1 MARITRMLTYNIPD
15 QLYSTETTLGKTST
29 QLYNGPDELILWV
42 SKETGRVM
50 QSFEAEN
57 EPDRPLPL
65 DLRREI
71 LRADTDENCI
81 KIALIYGGLDTPKVY
96 EVAVGPVDQPNATI
110 ADPSDIRTVYD
121 REPVDADYHAPLE
134 FFVYKRDRSIE
145 FIRSRR
151 NELLAASDSR
161 VAPDMPEAIRQK
173 WLDYRQKL
181 RDMPDDW
188 AGVPNYLIRFPLSP
202 DQTINAEFDD
212 PEVDVIR
219 IEDRTDED
227 NDALSQ
233 LPPGVG

>member
-1 MARITRMLTYNIPD
+1 MARITRMLTYNMPD

-29 QLYNGPDELILWV
+29 QLYNGPDELILWI

-81 KIALIYGGLDTPKVY
+81 RIALIYGGLEKPKVY
-96 EVAVGPVDQPNATI
+96 EVAVGPADQPNATI

-121 REPVDADYHAPLE
+121 REPVDADYTAPLE
-134 FFVYKRDRSIE
+134 FFVYKRDRSDE
-145 FIRSRR
+145 TIRDRR
-151 NELLAASDSR
+151 NSLLAASDNK
-161 VAPDMPEAIRQK
+161 VAPDMPEEIRQK
-173 WLDYRQKL
+173 WIDYRQKL
-181 RDMPDDW
+181 RDLPDDW
-188 AGVPNYLIRFPLSP
+188 ADVPNYLIRFPLSP

-212 PEVDVIR
+212 PEVEVIR

-233 LPPGVG
+233 LPPCVN

>member
-1 MARITRMLTYNIPD
+1 MPD
-15 QLYSTETTLGKTST
+15 QLYSTETKLGKTST

-42 SKETGRVM
+42 CKETGRILE
-50 QSFEAEN
+50 SFEAED

-65 DLRREI
+65 NIRREI
-71 LRADTDENCI
+71 LRADSDENCI
-81 KIALIYGGLDTPKVY
+81 KIALIYGGLETPKVY

-110 ADPSDIRTVYD
+110 VDPSDIRTVYD

-134 FFVYKRDRSIE
+134 FFVYKRERSEE
-145 FIRSRR
+145 FIRNRR
-151 NELLAASDSR
+151 NSLLEASDGK

-173 WLDYRQKL
+173 WMDYRQKL
-181 RDMPDDW
+181 RDFPEDW

-202 DQTINAEFDD
+202 DQTINAEFED
-212 PEVDVIR
+212 PDVDVIR